1 MVFGRDFGGK
11 TIKARGGGGDAA
23 SGGAAPQEP
32 AQEAAAKARPAGASM
47 AARGGL
53 LERLRL
59 HAAERPLA
67 TTGGGRQR
75 GAAGDLPS
83 DDGRRQDSSAVEE
96 PSSSPPPLPG
106 RRRTAAAPEPARS
119 GLTVRS
125 AEEPP
130 QSVVS
135 APQGAVEE
143 RGSGHRE
150 AKAGVQ
156 PPAEALSG
164 SSPPAWQ
171 GSSGE
176 RSAERSARVPWR
188 PDLAAMQA
196 EEGGEDDEHAAQSA
210 SDFEGIIELDDKGGS
225 SGRGGAGASRRREVA
240 TTSSRAELLDS
251 LRRQAAGLP
260 VAGERA
266 TGTGGATGNERE
278 GKLPVSPRG
287 QDGPQAGQAPRPRVV
302 NAGEQRTNF
311 DAALADDFF
320 SVKTF
325 RQVGA
330 SEEMVAAL
338 ASLGI
343 HRPSHIQAMAMKPI
357 LNRRDCIVAD
367 QTGTGKTLAYLA
379 PLMQH
384 LRQEEAASGARAAPG
399 RPHAI
404 VLVPTTELAAQVLK
418 VCRDLRS
425 GGMALRAIAVTGGH
439 PWRTQVDS
447 LKQGAELVVATPGRL
462 LKHLE
467 SGSVVLEDVKRQA
480 KPVVFDEAD
489 IMFDDETFAETIAPI
504 KAALPSGSGTQYV
517 HVTATMPVDVHN
529 ALMEQLPGA
538 VLLMGP
544 SLHRTSLGLQ
554 EGSLAWQVLVD
565 CSSNNEEHTPESAFL
580 RKRDALLQLVD
591 QKKVPKTI
599 IFCNKIETCRDVENA
614 LARHDRQGK
623 AYDVLPYHAALTPEK
638 RQQSLRAFLGASP
651 SQRLFLVCTDRAS
664 RGVDSADVEH
674 VVLFDFPRDPS
685 EYVRRVGRTARGA
698 GGTGKVFVFAL
709 GKQVSLARHIMSKN
723 EKGQPIHT
731 VPGSG
736 Y

>member
-11 TIKARGGGGDAA
+11 SVKSSGGGDDAA
-23 SGGAAPQEP
+23 CGGARQEP
-32 AQEAAAKARPAGASM
+32 AQEAAAEARPAGAAM

-59 HAAERPLA
+59 HGAERPLP
-67 TTGGGRQR
+67 TTGGGRQT
-75 GAAGDLPS
+75 GAAGDVPS
-83 DDGRRQDSSAVEE
+83 NTGRRQDSSALEE
-96 PSSSPPPLPG
+96 PSWSPQPLPG

-125 AEEPP
+125 AEGSP
-130 QSVVS
+130 QSVAS
-135 APQGAVEE
+135 APRGAVEE
-143 RGSGHRE
+143 RSCVHRE
-150 AKAGVQ
+150 AKTGVQ
-156 PPAEALSG
+156 PPAEALGG
-164 SSPPAWQ
+164 SPLLGSQ
-171 GSSGE
+171 GSSSE
-176 RSAERSARVPWR
+176 PRAARSSRVPWG
-188 PDLAAMQA
+188 PDSAVTQA
-196 EEGGEDDEHAAQSA
+196 EEGGEDDEYAAQSA
-210 SDFEGIIELDDKGGS
+210 GGFEGIIELDDKSGS
-225 SGRGGAGASRRREVA
+225 SGRRREVA
-240 TTSSRAELLDS
+240 TSSSRAELLDS

-260 VAGERA
+260 VADELA
-266 TGTGGATGNERE
+266 TGTGGATGSGRE
-278 GKLPVSPRG
+278 GKLPVSSRG
-287 QDGPQAGQAPRPRVV
+287 QDGLQAGQAPRPRVV

-311 DAALADDFF
+311 DAAIADDFF
-320 SVKTF
+320 SIKTF

-384 LRQEEAASGARAAPG
+384 LRQEEAESGARAAPG

-425 GGMALRAIAVTGGH
+425 GGMALQAIAVTGGH

-447 LKQGAELVVATPGRL
+447 LKQGVELVVATPGRL

-538 VLLMGP
+538 VSLMGP

-554 EGSLAWQVLVD
+554 EVLVD

-623 AYDVLPYHAALTPEK
+623 AYNVLPYHAALTPEK

-651 SQRLFLVCTDRAS
+651 MQRLFMVCTDRAS
-664 RGVDSADVEH
+664 RGVDSVDVEH

-698 GGTGKVFVFAL
+698 GGTGKVFDFAL

-723 EKGQPIHT
+723 EKGQPIHA